1 MEKRDFVLPNPEKEI
16 SLVRDLWEIY
26 QNVNRT
32 NINEYYNDLI
42 EKKRDILQLFTYG
55 VLSLEQRA
63 KAEDLYWAVATK
75 MVQLAKGIEDAETIV
90 KDLEKDLSDTYFCNF
105 SVFQSLPDSWA
116 LEQVFPVMPIQ
127 RLEERPDRK
136 AILVDLTCD
145 SDGHITNFIDTEN
158 GQIQNHL
165 AVHTFRKGEPYYIGV
180 FLAGAYQEILGD
192 LHNLFGDTDAVYVS
206 TTPNGYS
213 IDHVVEG
220 DAVTDVLSFVEYGK
234 PELLE
239 RVRRATE
246 TSIARGSL
254 SPSEARLLLKHFEQG
269 LNGYTYLFEA

>member
-1 MEKRDFVLPNPEKEI
+1 
-16 SLVRDLWEIY
+16 
-26 QNVNRT
+26 
-32 NINEYYNDLI
+32 
-42 EKKRDILQLFTYG
+42 
-55 VLSLEQRA
+55 
-63 KAEDLYWAVATK
+63 
-75 MVQLAKGIEDAETIV
+75 MVQLAKGIEDAEAIV

-127 RLEERPDRK
+127 RLNERPDRK
-136 AILVDLTCD
+136 AVLVDLTCD
-145 SDGHITNFIDTEN
+145 SDGHITNFIDIDN
-158 GQIQNHL
+158 SQIQNHL
-165 AVHTFRKGEPYYIGV
+165 AVHAFRKGDPYYIGV

-220 DAVTDVLSFVEYGK
+220 DAVTDVLSFVEYSK

-239 RVRRATE
+239 RVRKATE
-246 TSIARGSL
+246 TGIVKGTL
-254 SPSEARLLLKHFEQG
+254 SPSEARLLLKHYEQG
-269 LNGYTYLFEA
+269 LSGYTYLFEE